1 MQIIF
6 NRELL
11 TSFES
16 FFNLNFQIQKKIAA
30 KLNLEEKIQ
39 TRQGEILSR
48 NTQDPESKI
57 NKDKFEPDQGPSP
70 QLPPTPPQHQS
81 PQLPPT
87 PQLHHLS
94 ENLTV
99 ENENTGDRG
108 NGTSHAKEASLC
120 HQNINEVTLNVS
132 DENEADGNLFD
143 RTVPKS

>member
-16 FFNLNFQIQKKIAA
+16 CFNLNFQIQKKIAA

-57 NKDKFEPDQGPSP
+57 NKDKFEPDQGP
-70 QLPPTPPQHQS
+70 S

>member
-1 MQIIF
+1 MQRIF
-6 NRELL
+6 NPELL

-70 QLPPTPPQHQS
+70 QLPPTP
-81 PQLPPT
+81 
-87 PQLHHLS
+87 QLHHLS

-132 DENEADGNLFD
+132 DENEADCNLFD
-143 RTVPKS
+143 RTVPKR

>member
-70 QLPPTPPQHQS
+70 QLPPTP
-81 PQLPPT
+81 
-87 PQLHHLS
+87 QLHHLS

-120 HQNINEVTLNVS
+120 HQNINEVTLNVP
-132 DENEADGNLFD
+132 DENEAEGNLFD

>member
-70 QLPPTPPQHQS
+70 QLPPTP
-81 PQLPPT
+81 
-87 PQLHHLS
+87 QLHHLS